1 MNDLAVN
8 ADNLLVNVNDP
19 AVNADDLLV
28 NVNDLA
34 VNADDFFGN
43 VNDLSVNADNITFCP
58 VLICTGGPFE
68 KYSGNYLHF
77 VPAINK

>member
-1 MNDLAVN
+1 MND
-8 ADNLLVNVNDP
+8 LLVNVN
-19 AVNADDLLV
+19 DLLV

-34 VNADDFFGN
+34 VNADD
-43 VNDLSVNADNITFCP
+43 LSVNADNITFCP
-58 VLICTGGPFE
+58 GLICTGGPFE